1 MYNNFVVVIL
11 QFFIFVFDHLRQQ
24 LSLNLHKLSEYST
37 LRLSIYITYINNILL
52 CVIKIEV

>member
-1 MYNNFVVVIL
+1 MYYNFVVVIL
-11 QFFIFVFDHLRQQ
+11 QFFIFVFDPLRQQ

-37 LRLSIYITYINNILL
+37 LRLSIYITYINYILL